1 MMSPM
6 TTNESNPLLRPATTL
21 PAFDEIGPEH
31 VVPGIRALVKEV
43 EGMLEALE
51 RDVNPG
57 WDSLVDPIERMQ
69 DRLGFGFGIVD
80 HLMSVRNSPPLR
92 EAYDEVEPEVVK
104 LLTRIGQS
112 QPIYRGL
119 VAMRT
124 LPAGKNL
131 DPVQT
136 RVVEKLI
143 QEAELSGVGLEGA
156 ARERFQQ
163 IRLELAELSTRFG
176 NQLLDATKAF
186 ALDLTTSEE
195 VEGLPASFLE
205 MAAQAARAAGN
216 ETATSAAGPWR
227 ATLDGP
233 SYVGFMKHAR
243 RRDLRETLYRA
254 HIRRA
259 SEGSLDN
266 RPLIDA
272 ILRLR
277 LEEAKLLGFET
288 YADLSLSRK
297 MAATVKSAEDLL
309 EELLSA
315 SHGAGLRDLEEV
327 RAFMTGRGATKDAA
341 EIRHW
346 DVPYWSERLREARY
360 DYSEEQIRKF
370 FPLPRALDGLFAL
383 AKRLFAV
390 EVTPADGEAPV
401 WHADVRFF
409 KVRSLDGEEIAA
421 FYLDPYSR
429 PAEKKGGAWMN
440 EVVGRTRLFAPPGR
454 SARLPVAYLICNGSS
469 PMAPMEGVDG
479 NPSLMTFRE
488 IETLFHEFGHTLQH
502 MLTRVDTGL
511 ASGIRNVEWD
521 AVELP
526 SQFMENWCYH
536 RETLVGLSEH
546 VETKAPLPDELF
558 EKIRASRTFQA
569 GLQTLRQLNFGFL
582 DIELHHRFTPGG
594 AETPFD
600 VQRKVAGRTTV
611 IPLIPE
617 DRFLCAFSHIFQG
630 GYAAG
635 YYSYKWAEVLSADA
649 FAAFEEAGL
658 ERSEAVAETGR
669 RFRET
674 VLALGGSESPMEVF
688 KKFRGR
694 APTTE
699 ALLRHS
705 GLAAFA
711 H

>member
-1 MMSPM
+1 M
-6 TTNESNPLLRPATTL
+6 TTNDSNPLLRPATRL
-21 PAFDEIGPEH
+21 PAFDEIRPEH

-51 RDVNPG
+51 REVNPHG
-57 WDSLVDPIERMQ
+57 ASWDSLVDPIERMQ

-104 LLTRIGQS
+104 LVTRIGQS

-119 VAMRT
+119 VALRAQAS
-124 LPAGKNL
+124 AGKDL
-131 DPVQT
+131 DPAQR
-136 RVVEKLI
+136 RVVDKLI

-186 ALDLTTSEE
+186 ALDLTKSEDI
-195 VEGLPASFLE
+195 EGLPASFLE

-216 ETATSAAGPWR
+216 ETATAAAGPWR
-227 ATLDGP
+227 VTLDGP
-233 SYVGFMKHAR
+233 SYTGFMKHAR

-266 RPLIDA
+266 RPLVDA

-297 MAATVKSAEDLL
+297 MAGTVASAEKLL

-315 SHGAGLRDLEEV
+315 SHGAAVRDLEEV
-327 RAFMTGRGATKDAA
+327 RAFMIEHGAAADSA

-370 FPLPRALDGLFAL
+370 FPLPRVLDGLFAL
-383 AKRLFAV
+383 AKRVFAV
-390 EVTPADGEAPV
+390 EVTAADGEAPV
-401 WHADVRFF
+401 WHPDVRFF

-440 EVVGRTRLFAPPGR
+440 ELVGRSRIFAPAGR
-454 SARLPVAYLICNGSS
+454 KARLPVAYLICNGS
-469 PMAPMEGVDG
+469 PPVDG
-479 NPSLMTFRE
+479 SPSLMTFRE

-502 MLTRVDTGL
+502 MLTRVDLGL

-536 RETLVGLSEH
+536 RDTLVGLSEH
-546 VETKAPLPDELF
+546 VETKTPLPDELF

-569 GLQTLRQLNFGFL
+569 GLATLRQLNFGFL
-582 DIELHHRFTPGG
+582 DLELHHRFVPGG
-594 AETPFD
+594 PQTPFD
-600 VQRKVAGRTTV
+600 VQRKVAARATV
-611 IPLIPE
+611 IPPIPE

-658 ERSEAVAETGR
+658 ERTEAVAETGR

-688 KKFRGR
+688 KRFRGR
-694 APTTE
+694 EPTTA

-705 GLAAFA
+705 GLAY
-711 H
+711 

>member
-1 MMSPM
+1 M
-6 TTNESNPLLRPATTL
+6 TSQESNPLLRPATTL
-21 PAFDEIGPEH
+21 PAFDEIRVEH
-31 VVPGIRALVKEV
+31 VVPGIRALVHEV

-51 RDVNPG
+51 RDVRPE
-57 WDSLVDPIERMQ
+57 WDHLIDPIERMQ

-80 HLMSVRNSPPLR
+80 HLMSVSNSPPLR
-92 EAYDEVEPEVVK
+92 EAYDVVEPEVVK
-104 LLTRIGQS
+104 LSTRIGQS
-112 QPIYRGL
+112 LPLYRGL
-119 VAMRT
+119 VALRD
-124 LPAGKNL
+124 GGGGSL
-131 DPVQT
+131 DPA
-136 RVVEKLI
+136 RRRILDKLI
-143 QEAELSGVGLEGA
+143 QEAELSGVALEGA

-186 ALDLTTSEE
+186 ALDLTTRDET
-195 VEGLPASFLE
+195 EGLPESFLE
-205 MAAQAARAAGN
+205 MAAQASRAAGN
-216 ETATSAAGPWR
+216 GSATPAEGPWR
-227 ATLDGP
+227 VTLDGP
-233 SYVGFMKHAR
+233 SYLAFMKHAK

-259 SEGSLDN
+259 SDGPLDN

-277 LEEAKLLGFET
+277 SEEAKLLGYRT

-297 MAATVKSAEDLL
+297 MAGTVARAETLL

-315 SHGAGLRDLEEV
+315 SYDAAVRDLEAV
-327 RAFMTGRGATKDAA
+327 RAFMIEQGASEEARDL
-341 EIRHW
+341 RHW

-360 DYSEEQIRKF
+360 SYSEEQIRQY
-370 FPLPRALDGLFAL
+370 FPLPRVLDGLFAL
-383 AKRLFAV
+383 AKRLFGI
-390 EVTPADGEAPV
+390 EVTPADGQASV
-401 WHADVRFF
+401 WHRDVRFF
-409 KVRSLDGEEIAA
+409 KVRSLDGDDLAA

-429 PAEKKGGAWMN
+429 PAEKRGGAWMN
-440 EVVGRTRLFAPPGR
+440 EVYGRSRLFPSAGGT
-454 SARLPVAYLICNGSS
+454 ARLPVAYLVCNGSL
-469 PMAPMEGVDG
+469 PVDG
-479 NPSLMTFRE
+479 TPSLMTFRE
-488 IETLFHEFGHTLQH
+488 IETLFHEFGHALQH
-502 MLTRVDTGL
+502 MLTRIDLGL

-536 RETLVGLSEH
+536 RDTLVGLSEH
-546 VETKAPLPDELF
+546 QETGKPLPDDLF

-582 DIELHHRFTPGG
+582 DLELHHRFAPGG

-600 VQRKVAGRTTV
+600 VQRRVAARATV
-611 IPLIPE
+611 LPPIPE
-617 DRFLCAFSHIFQG
+617 DRFLCGFSHIFQG

-658 ERSEAVAETGR
+658 EREGAVAETGR
-669 RFRET
+669 RFRDT
-674 VLALGGSESPMEVF
+674 ILALGGSESPTEVF
-688 KKFRGR
+688 RRFRGR
-694 APTTE
+694 EPTTA

-705 GLAAFA
+705 GLAA
-711 H
+711 

>member
-1 MMSPM
+1 M

-21 PAFDEIGPEH
+21 PAFDEIRPEH

-51 RDVNPG
+51 RDVNSG
-57 WDSLVDPIERMQ
+57 WDTLVEPIERMQ

-92 EAYDEVEPEVVK
+92 EGYDVVEPEVVK

-119 VAMRT
+119 VALRA
-124 LPAGKNL
+124 LREGSGGESL
-131 DPVQT
+131 DPAQ
-136 RVVEKLI
+136 RRILDKLI
-143 QEAELSGVGLEGA
+143 QEAELSGVALEGS

-163 IRLELAELSTRFG
+163 IRLELAELATRFG

-186 ALDLTTSEE
+186 ALDLSTSEE
-195 VEGLPASFLE
+195 IEGLPASFLE
-205 MAAQAARAAGN
+205 LAAQAARAAGA
-216 ETATSAAGPWR
+216 ETATPAAGPWR
-227 ATLDGP
+227 VTLDGP
-233 SYVGFMKHAR
+233 SYLGFMKHAK

-254 HIRRA
+254 HLRRA
-259 SEGSLDN
+259 SEGTLDN

-277 LEEAKLLGFET
+277 LEEAKLLRFET

-297 MAATVKSAEDLL
+297 MAGAVSNAEKLL

-315 SHGAGLRDLEEV
+315 SHEAAVRDLDEV
-327 RAFMTGRGATKDAA
+327 RAFMTEHGAVEEARDV
-341 EIRHW
+341 RHW

-370 FPLPRALDGLFAL
+370 FPLPRVLDGLFTL

-390 EVTPADGEAPV
+390 EVTSADGEAPV
-401 WHADVRFF
+401 WHPEVRFF
-409 KVRSLDGEEIAA
+409 KVRNLDGEEIAA
-421 FYLDPYSR
+421 FYFDPYSR

-440 EVVGRTRLFAPPGR
+440 EVVGRSRLFAPRGR
-454 SARLPVAYLICNGSS
+454 NARLPVAYLICNGS
-469 PMAPMEGVDG
+469 PPVDG

-502 MLTRVDTGL
+502 MLTRVDLGL

-536 RETLVGLSEH
+536 RDTLAGLSEH
-546 VETKAPLPDELF
+546 VETKSPLPGELF

-582 DIELHHRFTPGG
+582 DLELHHRFTPGG

-600 VQRKVAGRTTV
+600 VQHRVAARTMV
-611 IPLIPE
+611 LPPIPE
-617 DRFLCAFSHIFQG
+617 DRFLCSFSHIFQG

-658 ERSEAVAETGR
+658 ERSDAVAETGH

-694 APTTE
+694 EPTTA

-705 GLAAFA
+705 GLAALA
-711 H
+711 Y

>member
-1 MMSPM
+1 MMIHDP
-6 TTNESNPLLRPATTL
+6 NPLLRPATTL
-21 PAFDEIGPEH
+21 PAFDEIRPEH
-31 VVPGIRALVKEV
+31 VVPGIRGLVKEV

-51 RDVNPG
+51 RDLSPD
-57 WDSLVDPIERMQ
+57 WESLVEPIERMQ
-69 DRLGFGFGIVD
+69 DRLGFGFGVVD
-80 HLMSVRNSPPLR
+80 HLMSVKNSPPLR
-92 EAYDEVEPEVVK
+92 AAYDEVEPEVVR

-119 VAMRT
+119 VSLRDSA
-124 LPAGKNL
+124 AGRDL
-131 DPVQT
+131 DPAQR

-143 QEAELSGVGLEGA
+143 QEAALSGVALEGFD
-156 ARERFQQ
+156 RERFQQ
-163 IRLELAELSTRFG
+163 IRLELAELATRFG

-186 ALDLTTSEE
+186 ALDLAAREE
-195 VEGLPASFLE
+195 VEGLPASFLDL
-205 MAAQAARAAGN
+205 AAQAARAAGN
-216 ETATSAAGPWR
+216 EAATAAAGPWR
-227 ATLDGP
+227 ITLDGP
-233 SYVGFMKHAR
+233 SYLGFMKHAK

-254 HIRRA
+254 HLRRA
-259 SEGSLDN
+259 SEGNLDN
-266 RPLIDA
+266 RPLIDK

-297 MAATVKSAEDLL
+297 MAGVVSSAEKLL
-309 EELLSA
+309 VELLSA
-315 SHGAGLRDLEEV
+315 SHGAAVRDLEEL
-327 RAFMTGRGATKDAA
+327 RAFMSDRGAAEEAA
-341 EIRHW
+341 EIRQW
-346 DVPYWSERLREARY
+346 DVPFWSERLREARY
-360 DYSEEQIRKF
+360 DYSEEQIRKY
-370 FPLPRALDGLFAL
+370 FPLPRVLEGLFAL

-390 EVTPADGEAPV
+390 EVIPADGEAPV
-401 WHADVRFF
+401 WHPDVRFF
-409 KVRSLDGEEIAA
+409 KVKSLDGDEIAS

-440 EVVGRTRLFAPPGR
+440 EVVGRSRLFAPPGR
-454 SARLPVAYLICNGSS
+454 NARLPVAYLICNGS
-469 PMAPMEGVDG
+469 PPVDSH
-479 NPSLMTFRE
+479 PSLMTFRE

-502 MLTRVDTGL
+502 MLTRVDLGL

-546 VETKAPLPDELF
+546 LETREPLPGELF

-569 GLQTLRQLNFGFL
+569 GLATLRQLNFGFL
-582 DIELHHRFTPGG
+582 DLELHHRFIPGG
-594 AETPFD
+594 TESPFD
-600 VQRKVAGRTTV
+600 VQRRVAARTTV
-611 IPLIPE
+611 IPPIPE
-617 DRFLCAFSHIFQG
+617 DRFLCSFSHIFQG

-658 ERSEAVAETGR
+658 DRSESVAEAGR

-674 VLALGGSESPMEVF
+674 VLALGGSASPMEVF
-688 KKFRGR
+688 KRFRGR
-694 APTTE
+694 EPTTA

-705 GLAAFA
+705 GLATLAN
-711 H
+711 

>member
-1 MMSPM
+1 M
-6 TTNESNPLLRPATTL
+6 TNETNPLLRPATTL
-21 PAFDEIGPEH
+21 PAFDQIRPEH
-31 VVPGIRALVKEV
+31 VVPGIRGLVEEV
-43 EGMLEALE
+43 SRMLETLE
-51 RDVNPG
+51 RDVKPG
-57 WDSLVDPIERMQ
+57 WDTLVDPIERMQ

-104 LLTRIGQS
+104 LVTRIGQS

-119 VAMRT
+119 KA
-124 LPAGKNL
+124 LL
-131 DPVQT
+131 DGGWGSDLDSAQG

-156 ARERFQQ
+156 ARERFQD
-163 IRLELAELSTRFG
+163 IRLELAELATRFG

-195 VEGLPASFLE
+195 VEGLPESFLE
-205 MAAQAARAAGN
+205 MAAQAARAARS
-216 ETATSAAGPWR
+216 ETATPAAGPWR
-227 ATLDGP
+227 VTLDGP
-233 SYVGFMKHAR
+233 SYLGFMKHAK

-254 HIRRA
+254 HIQRA
-259 SEGSLDN
+259 SEGNLDN
-266 RPLIDA
+266 RPLIDK

-277 LEEAKLLGFET
+277 LEEARLLGFGT

-297 MAATVKSAEDLL
+297 MAGAVSSAEKLL

-315 SHGAGLRDLEEV
+315 SHGAAARDLEGV
-327 RAFMTGRGATKDAA
+327 RAFMSERGAAADAA
-341 EIRHW
+341 EIRQW

-360 DYSEEQIRKF
+360 DYSEEQIRKY
-370 FPLPRALDGLFAL
+370 FPLPRVLDGLFAL
-383 AKRLFAV
+383 ARRLFAV

-401 WHADVRFF
+401 WHPDVRFF
-409 KVRSLDGEEIAA
+409 KVRNLDGDEIAA

-440 EVVGRTRLFAPPGR
+440 EVVGRSRLFAPPGR
-454 SARLPVAYLICNGSS
+454 SARLPVAYLICNGSV
-469 PMAPMEGVDG
+469 PVEGS
-479 NPSLMTFRE
+479 PSLMTFRE

-502 MLTRVDTGL
+502 MLTRVDLGL

-536 RETLVGLSEH
+536 RDTLVGLSEH
-546 VETKAPLPDELF
+546 VETGAPLPDELF

-582 DIELHHRFTPGG
+582 DLELHHRFTPGG

-600 VQRKVAGRTTV
+600 VQRKVAARTTV
-611 IPLIPE
+611 IPPIPE
-617 DRFLCAFSHIFQG
+617 DRFLCSFSHVFQG

-658 ERSEAVAETGR
+658 EKADAVAETGR

-674 VLALGGSESPMEVF
+674 VLALGGSESPLEVF

-694 APTTE
+694 EPTTA

-705 GLAAFA
+705 GLAALAF
-711 H
+711 

>member
-1 MMSPM
+1 MNANHP
-6 TTNESNPLLRPATTL
+6 NPLLRPATSL
-21 PAFDEIGPEH
+21 PAFDEIRPEH
-31 VVPGIRALVKEV
+31 VVPGIRALVTEV

-51 RDVNPG
+51 RNVAPG
-57 WDSLVDPIERMQ
+57 RESWDHLVDPIERMQ

-80 HLMSVRNSPPLR
+80 HLMGVRNSPPLR
-92 EAYDEVEPEVVK
+92 EAYVVVEPEVVK

-119 VAMRT
+119 VALRD
-124 LPAGKNL
+124 GEEGRKL
-131 DPVQT
+131 DPARR
-136 RVVEKLI
+136 RVLDKLI
-143 QEAELSGVGLEGA
+143 QEAELSGVALEGK

-163 IRLELAELSTRFG
+163 IRLELAELATRFG

-186 ALDLTTSEE
+186 ALDLRTADEIQ
-195 VEGLPASFLE
+195 GLPESFLE
-205 MAAQAARAAGN
+205 MAAQAARVAGSAS
-216 ETATSAAGPWR
+216 ATPEAGPWR
-227 ATLDGP
+227 VTLDGP
-233 SYVGFMKHAR
+233 SYVGFMKHAK

-277 LEEAKLLGFET
+277 VEEAKLLGFAT
-288 YADLSLSRK
+288 YAELSLSRK
-297 MAATVKSAEDLL
+297 MAGTVSRAERLL

-315 SHGAGLRDLEEV
+315 SHSAAVRELDDV
-327 RAFMTGRGATKDAA
+327 RAFMGEHGAA
-341 EIRHW
+341 EEAGDIRHW

-360 DYSEEQIRKF
+360 HYSEEQIRTF
-370 FPLPRALDGLFAL
+370 FPMPRVLDGLFAL
-383 AKRLFAV
+383 AQRLFGV
-390 EVTPADGEAPV
+390 EVVSADGESPV
-401 WHADVRFF
+401 WHRDVRFF
-409 KVRSLDGEEIAA
+409 KVRSLEGEDVAA

-429 PAEKKGGAWMN
+429 PEEKKGGAWMN
-440 EVVGRTRLFAPPGR
+440 EVVGRSRLFPPPGGTSR
-454 SARLPVAYLICNGSS
+454 IPAAYLVCNGSQ
-469 PMAPMEGVDG
+469 PIDG
-479 NPSLMTFRE
+479 QPSLMTFRE
-488 IETLFHEFGHTLQH
+488 IETLFHEFGHALQH
-502 MLTRVDTGL
+502 MLTRVDLGL

-536 RETLVGLSEH
+536 RDTLVGLSEH
-546 VETKAPLPDELF
+546 VETKEPLPFVLF

-569 GLQTLRQLNFGFL
+569 GLATLRQLYFGFL
-582 DIELHHRFTPGG
+582 DLELHHRFEPGG

-600 VQRKVAGRTTV
+600 VQLRVAARTTV
-611 IPLIPE
+611 IPPIAE
-617 DRFLCAFSHIFQG
+617 DRFLCGFSHIFQG

-658 ERSEAVAETGR
+658 ERSDTVAETGR

-694 APTTE
+694 EPTTA

-705 GLAAFA
+705 GLTALAP
-711 H
+711 

>member
-1 MMSPM
+1 M

-21 PAFDEIGPEH
+21 PAFDEIRPEH

-51 RDVNPG
+51 RDVNSG
-57 WDSLVDPIERMQ
+57 WDTLVEPIERMQ

-92 EAYDEVEPEVVK
+92 EGYDVVEPEVVK

-119 VAMRT
+119 VALRA
-124 LPAGKNL
+124 LREGSGGESL
-131 DPVQT
+131 DPAQ
-136 RVVEKLI
+136 RRILDKLI
-143 QEAELSGVGLEGA
+143 QEAELSGVALEGS

-163 IRLELAELSTRFG
+163 IRLELAELATRFG

-186 ALDLTTSEE
+186 ALDLSTSEE
-195 VEGLPASFLE
+195 IEGLPASFLE
-205 MAAQAARAAGN
+205 MAAQAARAAGM
-216 ETATSAAGPWR
+216 ETATPAAGPWR
-227 ATLDGP
+227 VTLDGP
-233 SYVGFMKHAR
+233 SYLGFMKHAK

-254 HIRRA
+254 HLRRA
-259 SEGSLDN
+259 SEGTLDN

-277 LEEAKLLGFET
+277 LEEAKLLRFET

-297 MAATVKSAEDLL
+297 MAGAVSNAEKLL

-315 SHGAGLRDLEEV
+315 SHEAAVRDLDEV
-327 RAFMTGRGATKDAA
+327 RAFMTEHGAVEEARDV
-341 EIRHW
+341 RHW

-370 FPLPRALDGLFAL
+370 FPLPRVLDGLFTL

-390 EVTPADGEAPV
+390 EVTSADGEAPV
-401 WHADVRFF
+401 WHPEVRFF
-409 KVRSLDGEEIAA
+409 KVRNLDGEEIAA
-421 FYLDPYSR
+421 FYFDPYSR

-440 EVVGRTRLFAPPGR
+440 EVVGRSRLFAPRGR
-454 SARLPVAYLICNGSS
+454 NARLPVAYLICNGS
-469 PMAPMEGVDG
+469 PPVDG

-502 MLTRVDTGL
+502 MLTRVDLGL

-536 RETLVGLSEH
+536 RDTLVGLSEH
-546 VETKAPLPDELF
+546 VETKALLPNELF

-582 DIELHHRFTPGG
+582 DLELHHRFTPGG
-594 AETPFD
+594 SETPFD
-600 VQRKVAGRTTV
+600 VQRRVAARTTLL
-611 IPLIPE
+611 PPIPE
-617 DRFLCAFSHIFQG
+617 DRFLCGFSHIFQG

-694 APTTE
+694 EPTTA

-705 GLAAFA
+705 GLAALA
-711 H
+711 Y